1 MSRRRLITR
10 RMHRFV
16 SLGKRGSVTEV
27 GPRLGNGDLETLIV
41 TVTGIVTVT
50 VIEIVTVTV
59 IEIVTEI
66 GIEIVI
72 VTVIVTGIVVVI
84 TIVVETRT
92 AIGGV
97 N

>member
-1 MSRRRLITR
+1 
-10 RMHRFV
+10 MHRFV

-41 TVTGIVTVT
+41 TGIV
-50 VIEIVTVTV
+50 IVTV